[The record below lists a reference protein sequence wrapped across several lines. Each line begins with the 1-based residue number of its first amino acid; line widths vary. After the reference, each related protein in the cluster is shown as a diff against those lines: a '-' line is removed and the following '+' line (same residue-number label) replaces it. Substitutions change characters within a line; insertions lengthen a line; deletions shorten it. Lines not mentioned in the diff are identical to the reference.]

1 MNEHWTQ
8 KGDKMVAKKQF
19 KVLDDALKYISE
31 HHINSLV
38 YHPYICSECGMWH
51 IGHHKKRKKKLN

>member
-8 KGDKMVAKKQF
+8 KGSKMVAKKQF